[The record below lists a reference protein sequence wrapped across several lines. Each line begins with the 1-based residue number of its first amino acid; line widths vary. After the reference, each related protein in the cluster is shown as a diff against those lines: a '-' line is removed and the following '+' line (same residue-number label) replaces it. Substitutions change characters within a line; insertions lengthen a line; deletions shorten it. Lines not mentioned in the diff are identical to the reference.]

1 MTRTLKALGDRM
13 LGAILPAATADAAAC
28 PYECWCHR
36 WLDHSAWTC
45 TRSNCTTYVSCYEC
59 C

>member
-13 LGAILPAATADAAAC
+13 LGAILPATTADAAAC

>member
-13 LGAILPAATADAAAC
+13 LGALLPATTADAAGC
-28 PYECWCHR
+28 PRECWCHR

-45 TRSNCTTYVSCYEC
+45 TRSDCSTYVSCYEC